1 MKDLMGAFFGFTL
14 FCVGLLAVA
23 MGVWGIFSNSGV
35 IGGFLVFG
43 GGAAALSGARFASM
57 VSNPETEIPT
67 VGNYLFALCFIVSL
81 FILVLGLTGIFSNT
95 LASLYLMLVAFVGA
109 AISAWSVVR
118 RSRLG

>member
-1 MKDLMGAFFGFTL
+1 MKDSMGAFFGFTL
-14 FCVGLLAVA
+14 FCVGVVA
-23 MGVWGIFSNSGV
+23 IIMGVWGIFSNSEL

-57 VSNPETEIPT
+57 VSNPRVETPT
-67 VGNYLFALCFIVSL
+67 VGNYLFALCFVVSV
-81 FILVLGLTGIFSNT
+81 FILIIGLMGIFSNT
-95 LASLYLMLVAFVGA
+95 LPSLYLVLVAFVGA